1 MGWLVK
7 GSTGSHGR
15 PWSHR
20 ECEHERRLGECPS
33 SGDGKRRRF
42 LKSLWLQLAWST
54 QERLGGRPLFQF
66 LRTFEKLKT
75 KSGCLQ
81 CLITSK
87 RIFRIRDNIPIYA
100 TNDSPFDSAQSLL
113 LLHKREREREGGRC
127 RFTVGE
133 ALVASGLVFACLASR
148 GRTELMGSD
157 DINGAFFAILCC
169 RLSLIL
175 SDWPHLFVLLRRRRR
190 GATAAAF
197 AFNLC
202 CFWRTA
208 D

>member
-1 MGWLVK
+1 MTFFKESLVTIGMVNPRK
-7 GSTGSHGR
+7 AREEGR
-15 PWSHR
+15 YFNSYG
-20 ECEHERRLGECPS
+20 L
-33 SGDGKRRRF
+33 
-42 LKSLWLQLAWST
+42 LKNS
-54 QERLGGRPLFQF
+54 
-66 LRTFEKLKT
+66 T

-81 CLITSK
+81 RLITSK

-100 TNDSPFDSAQSLL
+100 TNDYPFDFAQSLL
-113 LLHKREREREGGRC
+113 LLHKREGGRC

-133 ALVASGLVFACLASR
+133 ALVASGLVFAGLASR

-175 SDWPHLFVLLRRRRR
+175 SNWPHLFVLLRRRRR
-190 GATAAAF
+190 GARAAAF